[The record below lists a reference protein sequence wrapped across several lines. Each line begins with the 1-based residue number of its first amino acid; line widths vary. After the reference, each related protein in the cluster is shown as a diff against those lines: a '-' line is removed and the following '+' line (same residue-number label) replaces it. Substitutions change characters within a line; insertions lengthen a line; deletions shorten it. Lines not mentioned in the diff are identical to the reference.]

1 MAPDYLPGDA
11 LDPADD
17 AARLATLPV
26 SLRRVARITTLG
38 PTKAPVLLA
47 HPDWTTPR
55 ATVMW
60 FHGRTVSK
68 ELDPG
73 RYSRWIKAGL
83 AVCAIDLPGHGQR
96 DDGRGKDP
104 AFSLEILAEAVA
116 EIDGIVAGLTSIGG
130 ESSSTGEESSITRG
144 GSSTTRGGGFQPP
157 VADIR
162 PTKPEVVTGR
172 LEAAPPWRMARLG
185 EPDHR
190 DGGGIF
196 DTTRLAIGGMSLGGM
211 VALRRLCDE
220 HPFTRALAESTTGAL
235 AELYSGR
242 AGAAWPVTHDA
253 EKVAAVDPS
262 AHLDSFRPIPLLV
275 LHSEADAV
283 VPWASQ
289 GLFVDRLR
297 AHYAAVGADPAM
309 IEVRTWPTTGA
320 PAEHA
325 GFGVMSN
332 EAKTLATAFL
342 ARGIEGRAA
351 Q

>member
-1 MAPDYLPGDA
+1 MAPDYLPGNA
-11 LDPADD
+11 LSPADD
-17 AARLATLPV
+17 AARLAALPL
-26 SLRRVARITTLG
+26 SLRRMAKITTLG
-38 PTKAPVLLA
+38 PTRAPALLA
-47 HPDWTTPR
+47 HPDWTTPT

-73 RYSRWIKAGL
+73 RYSRLLKAGL

-96 DDGRGKDP
+96 DDGRGADP
-104 AFSLEILAEAVA
+104 AFSLAIIAEAVA
-116 EIDGIVAGLTSIGG
+116 EIDGIVAELTSIGG
-130 ESSSTGEESSITRG
+130 GVFD
-144 GSSTTRGGGFQPP
+144 GSS
-157 VADIR
+157 
-162 PTKPEVVTGR
+162 
-172 LEAAPPWRMARLG
+172 
-185 EPDHR
+185 
-190 DGGGIF
+190 
-196 DTTRLAIGGMSLGGM
+196 LAIGGMSLGGM

-242 AGAAWPVTHDA
+242 SGAAWPVSHDPA
-253 EKVAAVDPS
+253 KVAAVDPS
-262 AHLDSFRPIPLLV
+262 AHLESFRPIPLLV

-289 GLFVDRLR
+289 AVFVERLR
-297 AHYAAVGADPAM
+297 AHYAAVGADAAM
-309 IEVRTWPTTGA
+309 IEVKTWPKTGA

-342 ARGIEGRAA
+342 ARGIGG
-351 Q
+351 